1 MKMTLAEAIDMINHG
16 ETPEQY
22 RARIRKIR
30 KYCNE
35 LYELQD
41 ALEILD
47 GTQPGD
53 EERAQKK
60 RRRLEKV
67 EQMIESLK

>member
-1 MKMTLAEAIDMINHG
+1 MKMTLAEAFDMINRG

-22 RARIRKIR
+22 EKRVRKLR
-30 KYCNE
+30 RYYNE

>member
-30 KYCNE
+30 KYWNE
-35 LYELQD
+35 RYELED
-41 ALEILD
+41 ALEILTLPED
-47 GTQPGD
+47 K
-53 EERAQKK
+53 ERADKK

-67 EQMIESLK
+67 IAIIEGLQ

>member
-35 LYELQD
+35 RYELED

-53 EERAQKK
+53 EERAHKK

-67 EQMIESLK
+67 LAIIESLR